1 MKNTIAALVSVM
13 MVNFAVAQTVDVPV
27 EQQYILFMKILSFDK
42 NLKDRAGNEIIIGI
56 LYQKNY
62 KISLDTK
69 DILMKTYNNSTKKD
83 IINIPVKFVP
93 IDIDETTDL
102 NIAITKNGISV
113 FYVTPLRAAR
123 LSSII
128 DLARSKQIR
137 TMTGVPDYVVS
148 GIALGIG
155 AKGGKPL
162 ILVNL
167 SAAKAE
173 GANLNSQLL
182 KLAKIIE

>member
-1 MKNTIAALVSVM
+1 MKTLIFALIFILTINLV
-13 MVNFAVAQTVDVPV
+13 VAQTVEVPV
-27 EQQYILFMKILSFDK
+27 ELQHSLFMKILSFDK
-42 NLKDRAGNEIIIGI
+42 NIKARAGSEIIIGI
-56 LYQKNY
+56 IYQKNF

-69 DILMKTYNNSTKKD
+69 DEILKAFSKSPVKD
-83 IINIPVKFVP
+83 INNIPVRFVP
-93 IDIDETTDL
+93 IDIDEETDL
-102 NIAITKNGISV
+102 GASVTKYGISV
-113 FYVTPLRAAR
+113 FYVAPLRATQ

-128 DLARSKQIR
+128 ALARSKQIR

-148 GIALGIG
+148 GLALGIG

-167 SAAKAE
+167 AAAKME
-173 GANLNSQLL
+173 GANFNSQLL